1 MAENAARVQWA
12 GAGRMIPWRLAGPR
26 SIRTVVRQMLRDPSF
41 REHASTL
48 AAWASD
54 NDGADAAAGKIEA
67 LA

>member
-1 MAENAARVQWA
+1 
-12 GAGRMIPWRLAGPR
+12 
-26 SIRTVVRQMLRDPSF
+26 MLRDPSF